1 MFSCD
6 NVKVSV
12 LTLGEKNQFWRDKK
26 KLKNLSLKTFV
37 PIKRIIIKKGVV
49 AVLFEYIKTLF

>member
-12 LTLGEKNQFWRDKK
+12 LTLGEKINSGGTKK

-37 PIKRIIIKKGVV
+37 PIKRIIIKRCGGSV
-49 AVLFEYIKTLF
+49 I